1 MHLPKD
7 KLCLVILYTTLISE
21 SCVFLLVTLPLLVPI
36 GSMSLSLWAQPSE
49 EKHIFWFNT
58 SLIFGVMGLS
68 LVLYSRSLILKYS
81 HLIGAWFVIC
91 ASSPNI
97 VVGTSLPTF
106 RGTPQSLYTSWYFPG
121 QVTSK
126 TLCSFI
132 VEALYIWGK
141 KPVLL
146 QLSLRCVGI
155 LLLSCSS
162 FAFFVMLHFDRK
174 WMLIFH
180 FCFS

>member
-1 MHLPKD
+1 
-7 KLCLVILYTTLISE
+7 
-21 SCVFLLVTLPLLVPI
+21 
-36 GSMSLSLWAQPSE
+36 
-49 EKHIFWFNT
+49 
-58 SLIFGVMGLS
+58 MGLS
-68 LVLYSRSLILKYS
+68 LVLNSRCLILKCS
-81 HLIGAWFVIC
+81 RLIGAWFVIC
-91 ASSPNI
+91 ASSPNV

-106 RGTPQSLYTSWYFPG
+106 RGTPRSLYTSWYFPG

-146 QLSLRCVGI
+146 QLSLRHVGI

-174 WMLIFH
+174 KMNAYIS
-180 FCFS
+180 FSFFLVALNYLFTAQRLLFLDIILTMW